1 MVETKKKTTK
11 KDSAKLEVQKE
22 STERETIPNNKAK
35 KYFYGV
41 GGRKTS
47 KARVRLYKG
56 KGELT
61 INNKKAEEYLTKS
74 LVKLAKEPLLLTN
87 TKDKFDIIIKV
98 SGGGSRGQAEAC
110 RHGISRALVVFDNG
124 LKLTLKKAGFLTR
137 DPRAKERKKYGL
149 KRARKAP
156 QYRKR

>member
-1 MVETKKKTTK
+1 MAETKKTAK
-11 KDSAKLEVQKE
+11 KDLSKKE
-22 STERETIPNNKAK
+22 TEGSSKKETLLKSKIK

-56 KGELT
+56 KGGLQ
-61 INNKKAEEYLTKS
+61 INNKKAEDYLSRS
-74 LVKLAKEPLLLTN
+74 LVKLIKEPLVLTS

-98 SGGGSRGQAEAC
+98 SGGGSNGQAEAS
-110 RHGISRALVVFDNG
+110 RHGISRALVIYDES
-124 LKLTLKKAGFLTR
+124 LKLTLKKAGYLTR
-137 DPRAKERKKYGL
+137 DPREKERKKYGL

>member
-1 MVETKKKTTK
+1 MAETKKSTK
-11 KDSAKLEVQKE
+11 KDLPKKE
-22 STERETIPNNKAK
+22 TEESPEKETLLKSKAK

-56 KGELT
+56 KGELQ
-61 INNKKAEEYLTKS
+61 INNKKAEEYLSRS
-74 LVKLAKEPLLLTN
+74 LVKLIKEPLVLTN

-98 SGGGSRGQAEAC
+98 SGGGSKGQAEAC
-110 RHGISRALVVFDNG
+110 RHGISRALVIYDKG
-124 LKLTLKKAGFLTR
+124 LKLTLKKAGYLTR
-137 DPRAKERKKYGL
+137 DPREKERKKYGL